1 MAGPGRSSLALRN
14 VDLLVLAAG
23 LPVFLLAGLPMLG
36 YAVLAGVWLAQA
48 VVEYM
53 FERRANRALGEGNR
67 QAAMGWTAV
76 TTLTRVW
83 VIALAVLLVGLQ
95 DREAGLAAAVLA
107 MVLFTIHLA
116 ARVLTRLF
124 ESAGDAP

>member
-1 MAGPGRSSLALRN
+1 
-14 VDLLVLAAG
+14 
-23 LPVFLLAGLPMLG
+23 MLG

-48 VVEYM
+48 VVEYI
-53 FERRANRALGEGNR
+53 FEVRANRALGEGNR

-83 VIALAVLLVGLQ
+83 VVALAVLLVGLQ
-95 DREAGLAAAVLA
+95 DREAGLAAAVFAL
-107 MVLFTIHLA
+107 VLFTIHLG